1 MWRFLTAQAV
11 EQAAPD
17 AGQAAPQSAL
27 GGMLPMLV
35 IFFAIMYF
43 LMIRPQ
49 QKRQKEHQALMAS
62 LAEGDRIITI
72 GGVYGT
78 VRTLEENRVG
88 IEVAPEVIVEFDRAA
103 VARKMEQ

>member
-1 MWRFLTAQAV
+1 MDTNTAQLLSLAV
-11 EQAAPD
+11 IAVAFY
-17 AGQAAPQSAL
+17 L
-27 GGMLPMLV
+27 
-35 IFFAIMYF
+35 